1 MGGQEMRKSGIHNF
15 PAIDRVVYG
24 KAAADSLKDEA
35 VRLAAK
41 RVFLIVSRT
50 LNTKTD
56 EIEKIRRALGD
67 KHVATFDGVAQH
79 TTRKQAAE
87 VARQANDAEADLIV
101 AVGGGSAIDLAKIV
115 IMAMA
120 HDIHDEAG
128 FDPFPMG
135 PGVNFSP
142 FLSPTVRQIAVPST
156 LNGGEYNAA
165 ALVTDERNK
174 LKQIFFHPQMVPMAV
189 ILDPALTLQTPAKLW
204 MGSGTRS
211 MDHGIEALCSPAGT
225 PLADEVVLAGIRI
238 LREGM
243 LQTLQQPDDLEA
255 RRLSQYGS
263 WLAAYGLQARVPM
276 GASHGIGH
284 VLGGTFDVPHYYCTP
299 VIMPSLLRYNK
310 PFTEDAQKRLATA
323 LGAPGGDAADAFAA
337 FTNRLGLPG
346 RLADVGVGEDKFD
359 QISKIAINHRFVQAN
374 PRPFKNEADIIDL
387 LRMAA

>member
-1 MGGQEMRKSGIHNF
+1 MRKAGIHNF

-24 KAAADSLKDEA
+24 KAASDALKDETE
-35 VRLAAK
+35 RLNVK
-41 RVFLIVSRT
+41 RVFLLVSRT

-56 EIEKIRRALGD
+56 EVEKIRRTLGGR
-67 KHVATFDGVAQH
+67 HVGTFDGIAEH

-87 VARQANDAEADLIV
+87 VARQAEDARADLVV

-115 IMAMA
+115 IMAME
-120 HDIHDEAG
+120 HDIRDEAG

-135 PGVNFSP
+135 PGVTLSP
-142 FLSPTVRQIAVPST
+142 FRAPKVRQIAVPST

-165 ALVTDERNK
+165 ALVTDERNR
-174 LKQIFFHPQMVPMAV
+174 LKQIFFHPQMMPVAI
-189 ILDPALTLQTPAKLW
+189 ILDPALTVHTPSKLW

-225 PLADEVVLAGIRI
+225 PLADEVVLAGIRT

-243 LQTLQQPDDLEA
+243 LRTLQQPDDLEA
-255 RRLSQYGS
+255 RRLSQYGA
-263 WLAAYGLQARVPM
+263 WLAAFGLQARVPM

-284 VLGGTFDVPHYYCTP
+284 VLGGTFGVPHYYCTP

-337 FTNRLGLPG
+337 FTRALGLPG
-346 RLADVGVGEDKFD
+346 RLADVGIGEDKFD

-374 PRPFKNEADIIDL
+374 PRPFKNEAEIIDL

>member
-1 MGGQEMRKSGIHNF
+1 MRRTGVHNF
-15 PAIDRVVYG
+15 PAIDRVIYG
-24 KAAADSLKDEA
+24 KPASEAIRDEA
-35 VRLAAK
+35 ERLDAK
-41 RVFLIVSRT
+41 RIFLIASRT
-50 LNTKTD
+50 LNSKTD
-56 EIEKIRRALGD
+56 EIEKIRRTLGD
-67 KHVATFDGVAQH
+67 KHAATFDGIAQH

-87 VARQANDAEADLIV
+87 VALHAKETRADLVV
-101 AVGGGSAIDLAKIV
+101 AVGGGSAVDLAKIV
-115 IMAMA
+115 IMAME
-120 HDIHDEAG
+120 HDIRDEAG

-135 PGVNFSP
+135 PGVSQSP
-142 FLSPTVRQIAVPST
+142 FRSPTVRQIAVPST

-165 ALVTDERNK
+165 ALVTDERQK
-174 LKQIFFHPQMVPMAV
+174 LKQIFFHPQMMPVAI
-189 ILDPALTLQTPAKLW
+189 ILDPALTLHTPTKLW

-225 PLADEVVLAGIRI
+225 PLADEVILAGIRT

-255 RRLSQYGS
+255 RRMSQYGS
-263 WLAAYGLQARVPM
+263 WLASFGLQARVPM

-323 LGAPGGDAADAFAA
+323 LGAPGGEAADAFAE
-337 FTNRLGLPG
+337 FTRRLGLPG
-346 RLADVGVGEDKFD
+346 RLAEVGIGEDKFD
-359 QISKIAINHRFVQAN
+359 RISKIAINHRFVKAN
-374 PRPFKNEADIIDL
+374 PRPFKDEADIVAL

>member
-1 MGGQEMRKSGIHNF
+1 MRRIGVHNF
-15 PAIDRVVYG
+15 PAIDRVIYG
-24 KAAADSLKDEA
+24 KAASEA
-35 VRLAAK
+35 LNEEAERLNAK
-41 RVFLIVSRT
+41 RVFLLASRT

-56 EIEKIRRALGD
+56 EIEKIRRTLGD
-67 KHVATFDGVAQH
+67 KHVATFDGIAQH

-87 VARQANDAEADLIV
+87 VAHQAKDAGADLIV

-115 IMAMA
+115 IMAME
-120 HDIHDEAG
+120 HDISDEAG

-135 PGVNFSP
+135 PGVNLSP
-142 FLSPTVRQIAVPST
+142 FHSPAVRQIAVPST

-165 ALVTDERNK
+165 ALVTDERHK
-174 LKQIFFHPQMVPMAV
+174 LKQIFFHPQMMPLAI
-189 ILDPALTLQTPAKLW
+189 ILDPALTLQTPSNLW

-323 LGAPGGDAADAFAA
+323 LGAPGIEAADAFAE
-337 FTNRLGLPG
+337 FTKKLGLPG
-346 RLADVGVGEDKFD
+346 RLADVGIGEDKFD
-359 QISKIAINHRFVQAN
+359 RISKIAINHRFVQAN

>member
-1 MGGQEMRKSGIHNF
+1 MRRTGVHNF
-15 PAIDRVVYG
+15 PAIDRVIYG
-24 KAAADSLKDEA
+24 KPASEAIRDEA
-35 VRLAAK
+35 ERLDAK
-41 RVFLIVSRT
+41 RIFLIASRT
-50 LNTKTD
+50 LNSKTD
-56 EIEKIRRALGD
+56 EIEKIRRTLGD
-67 KHVATFDGVAQH
+67 KHAATFDGIAQH

-87 VARQANDAEADLIV
+87 VALHAKETRADLVV
-101 AVGGGSAIDLAKIV
+101 AVGGGSAVDLAKIV
-115 IMAMA
+115 IMAME
-120 HDIHDEAG
+120 HDIRDEAG

-135 PGVNFSP
+135 PGVSQSP
-142 FLSPTVRQIAVPST
+142 FRSPTVRQIAVPST

-165 ALVTDERNK
+165 ALVTDERQK
-174 LKQIFFHPQMVPMAV
+174 LKQIFFHPQMMPVAI
-189 ILDPALTLQTPAKLW
+189 ILDPALTLHTPTKLW

-225 PLADEVVLAGIRI
+225 PLADEVVLAGIRT

-255 RRLSQYGS
+255 RRMSQYGS
-263 WLAAYGLQARVPM
+263 WLASFGLQARVPM

-323 LGAPGGDAADAFAA
+323 LGAPGGEAADAFAE
-337 FTNRLGLPG
+337 FTRRLGLPG
-346 RLADVGVGEDKFD
+346 RLAEVGIGEDKFD
-359 QISKIAINHRFVQAN
+359 RISKIAINHRFVKAN
-374 PRPFKNEADIIDL
+374 PRPFKDEADIVAL

>member
-1 MGGQEMRKSGIHNF
+1 MRTAGIHNF

-24 KAAADSLKDEA
+24 KAAPDALNDEA
-35 VRLAAK
+35 MRLDAK

-56 EIEKIRRALGD
+56 EIEKIRRALGGR
-67 KHVATFDGVAQH
+67 HVATFDGIAEH

-87 VARQANDAEADLIV
+87 VARQAKDAGADLLV

-115 IMAMA
+115 IMAME
-120 HDIHDEAG
+120 HEIRDEAG

-135 PGVNFSP
+135 PGATVSP
-142 FLSPTVRQIAVPST
+142 FRAPKVRQIAVPST

-165 ALVTDERNK
+165 ALVTDERNR
-174 LKQIFFHPQMVPMAV
+174 LKQIFFHPRMMPVAI
-189 ILDPALTLQTPAKLW
+189 ILDPALTFHTPSKLW

-225 PLADEVVLAGIRI
+225 PLADEVVLAGIRT

-243 LQTLQQPDDLEA
+243 LRTLQQPDDLDA
-255 RRLSQYGS
+255 RRLSQYGA
-263 WLAAYGLQARVPM
+263 WLAAFGLQARVPM

-284 VLGGTFDVPHYYCTP
+284 VLGGTFGVPHYYCTP

-310 PFTEDAQKRLATA
+310 AFTEDAQQRLATA
-323 LGAPGGDAADAFAA
+323 LGEPGMEAAAAFAQ
-337 FTNRLGLPG
+337 FTKKLGLPG
-346 RLADVGVGEDKFD
+346 RLADVGIGEDKFD

-374 PRPFKNEADIIDL
+374 PRPFKSESEIVDL

>member
-1 MGGQEMRKSGIHNF
+1 MRKTGIHNF

-24 KAAADSLKDEA
+24 KAACDALNDEA
-35 VRLAAK
+35 VRLDAK

-56 EIEKIRRALGD
+56 EIERIRRALGN
-67 KHVATFDGVAQH
+67 KHVATFDGIEQH

-87 VARQANDAEADLIV
+87 VARQANEAKADLIV

-115 IMAMA
+115 IMAME
-120 HDIHDEAG
+120 HDIRDEAG

-135 PGVNFSP
+135 PGVNVSP
-142 FLSPTVRQIAVPST
+142 FRSPAVRQIAVPST

-165 ALVTDERNK
+165 ALVTDERTK
-174 LKQIFFHPQMVPMAV
+174 LKQIFFHPQMSPVAI
-189 ILDPALTLQTPAKLW
+189 ILDPALTLHTPANLW

-225 PLADEVVLAGIRI
+225 PLADEVVLSGIRI

-243 LQTLQQPDDLEA
+243 LRTLQQPDDLEA
-255 RRLSQYGS
+255 RRLSQQGS
-263 WLAAYGLQARVPM
+263 WLASYGLQARVPM

-310 PFTEDAQKRLATA
+310 PFTEDAQKRLAAA
-323 LGAPGGDAADAFAA
+323 LGAPGMEAADAFAE
-337 FTNRLGLPG
+337 FTKSLGLPA
-346 RLADVGVGEDKFD
+346 RLADVGIGEDKFD
-359 QISKIAINHRFVQAN
+359 KISKIAINHRFVQAN
-374 PRPFKNEADIIDL
+374 PRPFKTEADIVDF
-387 LRMAA
+387 LRTAA

>member
-1 MGGQEMRKSGIHNF
+1 MRKTGIHNF

-24 KAAADSLKDEA
+24 KAACDALNDEA
-35 VRLAAK
+35 VRLDAK

-56 EIEKIRRALGD
+56 EIERIRRALGN
-67 KHVATFDGVAQH
+67 KHVATFDGIEQH

-87 VARQANDAEADLIV
+87 VARQANEAKADLIV

-115 IMAMA
+115 IMAME
-120 HDIHDEAG
+120 HDIRDEAG

-135 PGVNFSP
+135 PGVSISP
-142 FLSPTVRQIAVPST
+142 FRSPKVRQIAVPST

-165 ALVTDERNK
+165 ALVTDERTK
-174 LKQIFFHPQMVPMAV
+174 LKQIFFHPQMSPVAI
-189 ILDPALTLQTPAKLW
+189 ILDPALTLHTPANLW

-225 PLADEVVLAGIRI
+225 PLADEVVLAGIRN

-243 LQTLQQPDDLEA
+243 LRTLQQPDDLEA
-255 RRLSQYGS
+255 RRLSQQGS
-263 WLAAYGLQARVPM
+263 WLASYGLQARVPM

-310 PFTEDAQKRLATA
+310 PVTEDAQKRLAAA
-323 LGAPGGDAADAFAA
+323 LGAPGMEAADAFAE
-337 FTNRLGLPG
+337 FTKSLGLPA
-346 RLADVGVGEDKFD
+346 RLADVGIGEDKFEK
-359 QISKIAINHRFVQAN
+359 ISKIAINHRFVQAN
-374 PRPFKNEADIIDL
+374 PRPFKSEADIVDF
-387 LRMAA
+387 LRTAA

>member
-1 MGGQEMRKSGIHNF
+1 MRMTGVHSF
-15 PAIDRVVYG
+15 PAIDRVIYG
-24 KAAADSLKDEA
+24 KAASEALNDEA
-35 VRLAAK
+35 ERLNAK
-41 RVFLIVSRT
+41 RVFLLASRT

-56 EIEKIRRALGD
+56 EIEKVRRTLGD
-67 KHVATFDGVAQH
+67 KHVATFDGIAQH
-79 TTRKQAAE
+79 TTRKQAAA
-87 VARQANDAEADLIV
+87 VARQAKDAKADLIV

-115 IMAMA
+115 IMAME
-120 HDIHDEAG
+120 HDIRDEAG

-142 FLSPTVRQIAVPST
+142 FRSPAVRQIAVPST

-165 ALVTDERNK
+165 ALVTDERHK
-174 LKQIFFHPQMVPMAV
+174 LKQIFFHPQMSPVSI
-189 ILDPALTLQTPAKLW
+189 ILDPALTLHTPSSLW

-243 LQTLQQPDDLEA
+243 LRTLQQPDDLEA
-255 RRLSQYGS
+255 RRLSQHGS
-263 WLAAYGLQARVPM
+263 WLASFGLQARVPM

-310 PFTEDAQKRLATA
+310 PFTEDAQKRLAAA
-323 LGAPGGDAADAFAA
+323 LGGPGMEAGDAFAE
-337 FTNRLGLPG
+337 FTKSLGLPA
-346 RLADVGVGEDKFD
+346 RLADVGIGEDKFGK
-359 QISKIAINHRFVQAN
+359 ISKIAINHRFIQTN
-374 PRPFKNEADIIDL
+374 PRPFKSEADIVDL